1 MQGFIQGSRGSFMLD
16 LVAIAMLLLLP
27 LMAFGILM
35 AKKQRDFTKHKKV
48 MLSLSSILLIAVVLF
63 EVEMRLIGW
72 KHLAAASPYN
82 DTLVTPVLLVHLTFA
97 ISTSLLLFM
106 TVIRA
111 LKNFPKP
118 PKPGQYSLQHKK
130 IGTLSAIGLT
140 LTSTTGWLFYYLAF
154 VAS

>member
-1 MQGFIQGSRGSFMLD
+1 MQGFIPGSRGSFMLD

-27 LMAFGILM
+27 LMALGILL

-82 DTLVTPVLLVHLTFA
+82 DTLVTPILLVHMTFA

-111 LKNFPKP
+111 LKNFPNP
-118 PKPGQYSLQHKK
+118 PQPTRYSLQHKK
-130 IGTLSAIGLT
+130 IGKLSAIGLT